1 MTQRQQR
8 IGAMKAALARFKP
21 NTLSEHEERGIL
33 DTIVRNCALLGE
45 GPLTWLFDCAMYS
58 GHPIQQATL
67 SSGEQIPRGGP
78 LLACPRCGEKRFK
91 NDQAVNGHMRV
102 CKKGG
107 NKK

>member
-33 DTIVRNCALLGE
+33 DTIVRNCAQLGE
-45 GPLTWLFDCAMYS
+45 GPLSWLFDCAY
-58 GHPIQQATL
+58 GLQQSTARLTTL
-67 SSGEQIPRGGP
+67 PVGG